1 MKRDYREDFPLLM
14 QNETAY
20 LDNAATTKPSKAA
33 VDAMIKAAEC
43 FGNPSSLHGLGI
55 EAEKLINESK
65 KNIADMLGVES
76 KNILFTSGGTEANNL
91 TVFGV
96 VAARH
101 KIGTKIVTSKIEHPS
116 VLEAFRKLEID
127 GFNVEYLDVDSEGR
141 VDLDMLR
148 NVLDD
153 ETILIS
159 VMHVN
164 NETGVIQPIEEIREI
179 MLEKAPYAHLHTD
192 CVQSFGKID
201 VKPKKMGADL
211 VTISS
216 HKIHGFKGTGALYVA
231 DTRMIRPIL
240 FGGEQQGEIRPGTEN
255 VGGILAFGAAAAEC
269 DTDQSKLIHLR
280 NTMKEKLQEIPNIKI
295 NGSDEYNSG
304 SVLNVSFI
312 GIKAEILLHSLEAHK
327 IYVSTGSACS
337 SHKPQPSH
345 VLTAMGLDKKEINGA
360 VRISFDRLTEEED
373 VIKAAEIIAKRW
385 NCAVLSKGGHS
396 EQNADD
402 FLYEK
407 AFKCPKKVWY
417 PACRIDNPN
426 THGTGCTLSSA
437 IAANL
442 AKGFSIE
449 ESVKEAKDYI
459 SGAIG
464 AMLNLGQGNGPLDHM
479 WDL

>member
-1 MKRDYREDFPLLM
+1 MI
-14 QNETAY
+14 Y

-91 TVFGV
+91 AVFGV
-96 VAARH
+96 AAARH

-192 CVQSFGKID
+192 CVQSFGKPCYD
-201 VKPKKMGADL
+201 K
-211 VTISS
+211 
-216 HKIHGFKGTGALYVA
+216 
-231 DTRMIRPIL
+231 
-240 FGGEQQGEIRPGTEN
+240 
-255 VGGILAFGAAAAEC
+255 
-269 DTDQSKLIHLR
+269 
-280 NTMKEKLQEIPNIKI
+280 
-295 NGSDEYNSG
+295 
-304 SVLNVSFI
+304 
-312 GIKAEILLHSLEAHK
+312 
-327 IYVSTGSACS
+327 
-337 SHKPQPSH
+337 QP
-345 VLTAMGLDKKEINGA
+345 
-360 VRISFDRLTEEED
+360 
-373 VIKAAEIIAKRW
+373 
-385 NCAVLSKGGHS
+385 
-396 EQNADD
+396 
-402 FLYEK
+402 
-407 AFKCPKKVWY
+407 
-417 PACRIDNPN
+417 
-426 THGTGCTLSSA
+426 
-437 IAANL
+437 
-442 AKGFSIE
+442 
-449 ESVKEAKDYI
+449 
-459 SGAIG
+459 
-464 AMLNLGQGNGPLDHM
+464 
-479 WDL
+479 

>member
-1 MKRDYREDFPLLM
+1 MI
-14 QNETAY
+14 Y

-91 TVFGV
+91 AVFGV
-96 VAARH
+96 AAARH

-116 VLEAFRKLEID
+116 VLEAF
-127 GFNVEYLDVDSEGR
+127 SEGR

-373 VIKAAEIIAKRW
+373 VIKAAEIIAKEVATIRR
-385 NCAVLSKGGHS
+385 
-396 EQNADD
+396 
-402 FLYEK
+402 F
-407 AFKCPKKVWY
+407 
-417 PACRIDNPN
+417 
-426 THGTGCTLSSA
+426 
-437 IAANL
+437 
-442 AKGFSIE
+442 
-449 ESVKEAKDYI
+449 
-459 SGAIG
+459 
-464 AMLNLGQGNGPLDHM
+464 M
-479 WDL
+479 